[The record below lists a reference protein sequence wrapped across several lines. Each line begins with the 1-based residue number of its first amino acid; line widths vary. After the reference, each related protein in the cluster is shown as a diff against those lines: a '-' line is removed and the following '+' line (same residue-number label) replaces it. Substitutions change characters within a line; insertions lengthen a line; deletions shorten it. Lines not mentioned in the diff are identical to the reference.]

1 MRKILRNV
9 LIMMSIIIQ
18 HLNIKSKIKNHQK
31 NTISLRKMGSSHLFC
46 LLQSCV
52 RKLYQN
58 FVLIILDLK
67 EYLHKSEVWVL
78 LNFSMTDYT
87 SQGKTRPKNPVDLS
101 NHRSHQSYYTYLS
114 RGATA
119 SEMSLCSHFP

>member
-18 HLNIKSKIKNHQK
+18 HLNIKSKIKNHHK
-31 NTISLRKMGSSHLFC
+31 NTISLRKMGSF
-46 LLQSCV
+46 
-52 RKLYQN
+52 RKLYQH

-101 NHRSHQSYYTYLS
+101 NHRSDQSYYTYLS

-119 SEMSLCSHFP
+119 SELSLCSHFP